1 MGRWPQFSGKAILW
15 IPNTKSG
22 ILQKYFDP
30 KIVIFKNYFNTK
42 SGIFQKYFDPKSVKF
57 KKYFNTKSGII
68 QKYFLLFCY
77 AVDNIY
83 MNTLDKGHDSGW
95 LNINRGRRISI
106 KIINHWHAL
115 VLALKCPS
123 RSISNPHTSSLYKT
137 DFSFEWAYS
146 TLILFVIVVS
156 RIKSSRYQPFQVK
169 YPDQYTVHF
178 SHDCKLSG
186 NHFTWRAV
194 KTKEITTS

>member
-1 MGRWPQFSGKAILW
+1 
-15 IPNTKSG
+15 
-22 ILQKYFDP
+22 
-30 KIVIFKNYFNTK
+30 
-42 SGIFQKYFDPKSVKF
+42 
-57 KKYFNTKSGII
+57 
-68 QKYFLLFCY
+68 
-77 AVDNIY
+77 
-83 MNTLDKGHDSGW
+83 MNTLGKGHDSGW
-95 LNINRGRRISI
+95 LNINRGGRISI

-137 DFSFEWAYS
+137 DFSFEWEYVQHPD
-146 TLILFVIVVS
+146 TNCIEVIVVS

-194 KTKEITTS
+194 KTKEITTSQNNVSILQFVVSSLSRILVIQQSKRKQKNGKLV